1 MISILHTILRGSRF
15 LIFFLIC
22 INIFSNILIYI
33 QPLYIGNLVGF
44 FFIVWHH
51 RCSILYYSVFF
62 IHQQLTA
69 QCFNQLL
76 QPAAFPALCAQT
88 PIISWTTHF

>member
-44 FFIVWHH
+44 FHRMAPSMFDIVLF
-51 RCSILYYSVFF
+51 CFF